1 MSKITFKVLYDLKS
15 PSREKMENAFN
26 IIYKEYSY
34 LVFYVS
40 LQIVKDNDI
49 AKDIT
54 NETFYKFY
62 ANKDNID
69 SEKNLKY
76 YLTTISKNLSLNY
89 LSSIKNEEPLDENIM
104 YKDEKKDHFNDYIE
118 KFKDFLDQE
127 EIDLIVYHL
136 LYGFTF
142 KDLAIMKNVSIDVIS
157 SKYRRTLIKIRKNY
171 KKG

>member
-1 MSKITFKVLYDLKS
+1 MSKINFKVLYDLKS

-26 IIYKEYSY
+26 TIYKEYSY

-40 LQIVKDNDI
+40 LKIVKDNDI

-62 ANKDNID
+62 SNKDNID
-69 SEKNLKY
+69 SEKNIKY

-89 LSSIKNEEPLDENIM
+89 LSSIKHEEPLDENVM
-104 YKDEKKDHFNDYIE
+104 YKNEQRDHFNDYIE
-118 KFKDFLDQE
+118 KFKEFLDEE

-142 KDLAIMKNVSIDVIS
+142 KDLAIMKNVTTDVIS

>member
-1 MSKITFKVLYDLKS
+1 MGKINFKVLYDLKS
-15 PSREKMENAFN
+15 PNREIMEKAFN

-34 LVFYVS
+34 LIYYVS
-40 LQIVKDNDI
+40 LKIVKDNET

-54 NETFYKFY
+54 NETFFKMY
-62 ANKDNID
+62 ANRDNID

-89 LSSIKNEEPLDENIM
+89 LNKIKNEEELNENIT
-104 YKDEKKDHFNDYIE
+104 YTTDNHDHFNDYIE
-118 KFKDFLDQE
+118 KFKEFLNEE
-127 EIDLIVYHL
+127 EIDLIIYHL

-142 KDLAIMKNVSIDVIS
+142 KDIALMKEVSVDVVS
-157 SKYRRTLIKIRKNY
+157 SKYRRTIVKIRKYY

>member
-1 MSKITFKVLYDLKS
+1 MSKINLKVLYDLKS

-40 LQIVKDNDI
+40 LKIVKDNDI

-62 ANKDNID
+62 SNKDNID
-69 SEKNLKY
+69 SEKNIKY

-89 LSSIKNEEPLDENIM
+89 LSSIKNEEPLDENE
-104 YKDEKKDHFNDYIE
+104 EKKRITCYIPS
-118 KFKDFLDQE
+118 
-127 EIDLIVYHL
+127 
-136 LYGFTF
+136 T
-142 KDLAIMKNVSIDVIS
+142 N
-157 SKYRRTLIKIRKNY
+157 N
-171 KKG
+171 

>member
-1 MSKITFKVLYDLKS
+1 
-15 PSREKMENAFN
+15 MENAFN

-69 SEKNLKY
+69 SGKNIKY

-89 LSSIKNEEPLDENIM
+89 LSSIKHEEPLDENVM
-104 YKDEKKDHFNDYIE
+104 YNDEKKNHFNDYIE

-142 KDLAIMKNVSIDVIS
+142 KDLAILKNASIDAIS